1 MKSHLTVYGKCLI
14 IQAVVGGHT
23 QFLTKAQGMPAHIE
37 QALTK
42 MICDYVWDNDTH
54 PRIGLN
60 YLYYPLNE
68 GGLNLLD
75 IKTRNEAIE
84 LVWLRDHLNLIPSRP
99 TWAIVRDILINATA
113 PPGTSAIVTTNTFL
127 QSWNPPSRG
136 PRLETL
142 NEGIRHML
150 WTAKKYKT
158 NLAAIRLYPR
168 VRATLPTWY
177 HLAAAPRPLTSVH
190 TKCLLN
196 KCMMSTI
203 MDLIKL
209 TNKTT
214 TRAQNGTYIP
224 SQACVCI
231 KCIKDRQGGCRN
243 PHTCAMEAKS
253 RINNIAPKYNPLAIE
268 HHNDLSLTPD
278 RKA

>member
-1 MKSHLTVYGKCLI
+1 
-14 IQAVVGGHT
+14 
-23 QFLTKAQGMPAHIE
+23 MPAHIE

-158 NLAAIRLYPR
+158 KLAAIRLSPR
-168 VRATLPTWY
+168 VCMSYPAHPLPPGCCTS
-177 HLAAAPRPLTSVH
+177 PTDQRPHKVPPKQMHDEYNSGP
-190 TKCLLN
+190 
-196 KCMMSTI
+196 
-203 MDLIKL
+203 DQ
-209 TNKTT
+209 TNK
-214 TRAQNGTYIP
+214 
-224 SQACVCI
+224 
-231 KCIKDRQGGCRN
+231 
-243 PHTCAMEAKS
+243 
-253 RINNIAPKYNPLAIE
+253 
-268 HHNDLSLTPD
+268 
-278 RKA
+278 